1 MSWSTRAFEVARLRP
16 KTGSTKA
23 NKAAVA
29 DVRVRTR
36 QSVGVRWRET
46 DAMWG
51 NWNIDIWFYA
61 MVTMFIASASL
72 FFTTSRKARWLYMTF
87 PAMLGCWYAY
97 ETAVSLSVPI

>member
-1 MSWSTRAFEVARLRP
+1 
-16 KTGSTKA
+16 
-23 NKAAVA
+23 
-29 DVRVRTR
+29 
-36 QSVGVRWRET
+36 
-46 DAMWG
+46 MWG

-97 ETAVSLSVPI
+97 ETAVSLSVPIMRGVEPVIIRAIVTFPVLPIVMHYLRSRGNGIRETSNE